1 MFAVHGPQLLGI
13 QTAETDTF
21 TRWLMVAQ
29 LEFFRNPLARDQVA
43 AMVGDIWNELRS
55 DRICGDVT
63 ASFSARG
70 ETSVI
75 LIEL

>member
-55 DRICGDVT
+55 DRKYADVT
-63 ASFSARG
+63 GF
-70 ETSVI
+70 I
-75 LIEL
+75 LCAGRRPVS